1 MLYGLLLVKLR
12 QSFAIWQIIVL
23 TARCYAE
30 RSIAMASCL
39 WVIPF
44 EMGHSHPG
52 DHLQIA

>member
-12 QSFAIWQIIVL
+12 QSFGKWQIIVL

-39 WVIPF
+39 YVLATARLLLI
-44 EMGHSHPG
+44 EDETSG
-52 DHLQIA
+52 